1 VIRKSLQ
8 IPVKTRLSAIQ
19 YKNSTQEG
27 KMKKLLVLLTM
38 VITPTASHGEIINL
52 TGAVNGVNNPVSVF
66 LTAGMYE
73 STIINPSIDPQ
84 ASFTA
89 WSFSSNPVS
98 GWRTQYIVDLD
109 NGTRLGLGGEG
120 LNATSPAEAFA
131 QTTDLTFQF
140 TVPTDQ
146 LIKFSVADT
155 TVVDN
160 LGGLSL
166 SIDEIVP
173 TVPTLSEWG
182 TIVLMLGLAGAAF
195 VRVRQMQFSA

>member
-1 VIRKSLQ
+1 LQ

>member
-1 VIRKSLQ
+1 
-8 IPVKTRLSAIQ
+8 
-19 YKNSTQEG
+19 
-27 KMKKLLVLLTM
+27 MKKLLVLLTM

>member
-1 VIRKSLQ
+1 MIRKSLQ

>member
-1 VIRKSLQ
+1 MQ